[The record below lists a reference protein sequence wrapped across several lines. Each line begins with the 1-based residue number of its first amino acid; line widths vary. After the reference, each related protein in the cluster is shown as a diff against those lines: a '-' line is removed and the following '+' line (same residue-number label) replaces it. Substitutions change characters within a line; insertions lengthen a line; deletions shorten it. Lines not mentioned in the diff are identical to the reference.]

1 MTSTDKPLVWLQG
14 EVRTPPFSA
23 AARVEAGVLLRRLQ
37 RGERLRMPHSRPMP
51 TVGARCHELRVV
63 DAGKTWRIMYRTDA
77 DAVIIAAVFQKTTQ
91 QTPPRVIEE
100 SRRRLRHYDDV
111 TNAED

>member
-1 MTSTDKPLVWLQG
+1 
-14 EVRTPPFSA
+14 
-23 AARVEAGVLLRRLQ
+23 
-37 RGERLRMPHSRPMP
+37 MP

-77 DAVIIAAVFQKTTQ
+77 DAVIIAAVLQKTTQ
-91 QTPPRVIEE
+91 QTPPRVIVE